1 MLLERVIE
9 KNPGIVEAAVTLHQR
24 GDLPAGSWLFDL
36 DAVAR
41 NARLIAAEA
50 KRLGLTTYLMTK
62 QIGRNPF
69 VTALALHMGLDKT
82 VSVDIQCARLLH
94 RYGLPIGHVGHLNQI
109 PMHDIPA
116 ALAMS
121 PEVVTVYSLEHAR
134 RISAAAG
141 AIGRRQDLL
150 MQVYAPE
157 DIFFPGQE
165 GGFRVDEALAA
176 AREIAALPHVRIGGV
191 TSFPVLDYDFSG
203 QREVAFNPNMATIRG
218 FAQLLRD
225 ELGLEITQINAPGNT
240 SVSTLALLRE
250 GGATHVEPG
259 HGLFGTT
266 PPQIV
271 DGGHV
276 ETPAYVFVTEVSHQ
290 YEGKAYAIANGGLW
304 AMQGKFL
311 PAWPIGAL
319 VDPGLDGRRPSRFG
333 GGARESHG
341 LRAHRPDHRLPH
353 PAAPRKPGEIR
364 RHGRLPDVHPGAHDA
379 RAGGAGQRNLHRRP
393 AGVGRL
399 RQRRDDARRR
409 LEPGRPGAGAAAH
422 RRDAG
427 DLPGILT
434 PGLRRRQG
442 RSGWSAPVSSRRGR
456 RFTVCGRG

>member
-319 VDPGLDGRRPSRFG
+319 VGSQ
-333 GGARESHG
+333 
-341 LRAHRPDHRLPH
+341 
-353 PAAPRKPGEIR
+353 PAAALANRMDYEHIDQIIDYHIPLLPGNR
-364 RHGRLPDVHPGAHDA
+364 AKFGDTVVFPTYTQAHMTRAQVVPVSGISTGDLRVWGVFDNAATMLDA
-379 RAGGAGQRNLHRRP
+379 DWNPVAP
-393 AGVGRL
+393 ALV
-399 RQRRDDARRR
+399 RQRIAEM
-409 LEPGRPGAGAAAH
+409 LATYPA
-422 RRDAG
+422 
-427 DLPGILT
+427 
-434 PGLRRRQG
+434 
-442 RSGWSAPVSSRRGR
+442 S
-456 RFTVCGRG
+456 

>member
-165 GGFRVDEALAA
+165 GGFRVDEALA
-176 AREIAALPHVRIGGV
+176 IK
-191 TSFPVLDYDFSG
+191 
-203 QREVAFNPNMATIRG
+203 N
-218 FAQLLRD
+218 
-225 ELGLEITQINAPGNT
+225 TQIVEELSLPPVKIHC
-240 SVSTLALLRE
+240 SVLAEDSIR
-250 GGATHVEPG
+250 
-259 HGLFGTT
+259 
-266 PPQIV
+266 
-271 DGGHV
+271 
-276 ETPAYVFVTEVSHQ
+276 S
-290 YEGKAYAIANGGLW
+290 AIADYKKKNGIT
-304 AMQGKFL
+304 ATSTQE
-311 PAWPIGAL
+311 A
-319 VDPGLDGRRPSRFG
+319 S
-333 GGARESHG
+333 
-341 LRAHRPDHRLPH
+341 AH
-353 PAAPRKPGEIR
+353 
-364 RHGRLPDVHPGAHDA
+364 
-379 RAGGAGQRNLHRRP
+379 
-393 AGVGRL
+393 
-399 RQRRDDARRR
+399 
-409 LEPGRPGAGAAAH
+409 
-422 RRDAG
+422 
-427 DLPGILT
+427 
-434 PGLRRRQG
+434 
-442 RSGWSAPVSSRRGR
+442 
-456 RFTVCGRG
+456 